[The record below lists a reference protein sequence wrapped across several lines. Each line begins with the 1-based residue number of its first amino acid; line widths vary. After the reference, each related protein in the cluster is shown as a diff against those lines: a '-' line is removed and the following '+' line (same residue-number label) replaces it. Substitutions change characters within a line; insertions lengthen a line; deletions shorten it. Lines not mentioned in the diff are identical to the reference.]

1 MKNILKLIS
10 FLLVAI
16 MMLTTVLTSCEILFP
31 SETPTTTN
39 PTPQAC
45 VHADGNGDGL
55 CDSCGQI
62 LHIQETE
69 DSFSYYA
76 NTKLPEDKK
85 IYVLNMTSEGYEFSE
100 DQLFTAQAVQGLF
113 ARKSAMFYV
122 DSHYM
127 TNGVN
132 IDMHYLDNA
141 VEKYGITY
149 ESISL
154 EEAVAMYIASWEAN
168 VADGT
173 WGSQIPLESYNNIA
187 GVTAYTETSGEG
199 FSTPGYIVYKKGDVS
214 VNIAAT
220 LAGITGFLPVCEE
233 DVEFYKNLGL
243 VEKFNVNSAALSY
256 KWLFNN
262 VMSELSSSGLV
273 HQNYQTTG
281 ITNKFIKDYGICNK
295 YFHVY
300 YDEVSII
307 GNSFK
312 RTLHNFLDDNCPIFG
327 YTYSEDSDV
336 AYFSQFGQFIVP
348 TDYTCNL
355 TFLAA
360 DAFAGQ
366 KFEQPNDDSELPAE
380 EGKHYVAFV
389 VSDGDNATYW
399 QNTAAFAT
407 NYMNASGR
415 ENDTFPV
422 TWSITPSLA
431 DLMPLVLEN
440 VYNNQSNA
448 YDYFCA
454 PVSGQGYINA
464 GNFEAQNDGKYFADF
479 VSKLDV
485 YMGKSDLSVVTVI
498 GGNQQGDLVNVLHG
512 YASAENVTGGIVYD
526 GGKYFTANPG
536 GVIWID
542 GKPFVQPRDSLWE
555 TTPAYIAA
563 RINTYSTDITTIDAY
578 SIINVH
584 PWSHSYEDIRKIVG
598 MLNEN
603 VEVVS
608 VDRLINMMADNV
620 VDQSNTTYMK
630 VPEKNGVSISESYL
644 QQNPSLIPVDSLYN
658 DFLLWAEDWTG
669 NGVTY
674 NSTDKACS
682 NVGAMY
688 KGNISIAP
696 GTTATKTAFTLPD
709 IDKYWFSFNARGDS
723 LDPDKTGTFDVIL
736 TIDGVSKTVMSNV
749 TLCGVSGTETLKVTG
764 DGWQCFA
771 FPLSQYFPDYRGK
784 TCEVQIVVHE
794 GGTGIR
800 LDQVTFKQRALDPAI
815 DQSQVDIYN
824 NTFDVNTEDWM
835 LGEQYKT
842 SQYYWW
848 STIDRENL
856 APTGSIQIDCS
867 DGGGDEKRNG
877 NTNIWMA
884 KNYVLP
890 NSNDITIK
898 FNMLSDN
905 DTGAD
910 IKVSL
915 YVDGK
920 YYVLYD
926 WQAARPSF
934 NNTEVV
940 ISLNELDPSVDFSGK
955 EVTVIFEARDGGRH
969 NGVGEACKLFD
980 FTTIAK

>member
-1 MKNILKLIS
+1 MKRTVRLIA
-10 FLLVAI
+10 LMLVAV
-16 MMLTTVLTSCEILFP
+16 MLLSTMLTSCEWLDGILGK
-31 SETPTTTN
+31 TTTTTQKPECN
-39 PTPQAC
+39 HAD
-45 VHADGNGDGL
+45 ADGNGL
-55 CDSCGQI
+55 CDKCGQI
-62 LHIQETE
+62 LEIQNT
-69 DSFSYYA
+69 DSSFSYYA

-85 IYVLNMTSEGYEFSE
+85 IYVLNMTSEGYNFTE
-100 DQLFTAQAVQGLF
+100 DELFTAQAIQGLF
-113 ARKSAMFYV
+113 ARKSALFYL

-132 IDMHYLDNA
+132 IDMHYLDLA
-141 VEKYGITY
+141 VENYGITY
-149 ESISL
+149 ESITL
-154 EEAVAMYIASWEAN
+154 DEAVAMYIANWEAN

-173 WGSQIPLESYNNIA
+173 WGSQIDLASYNSIP

-199 FSTPGYIVYKKGDVS
+199 YSTPGYIVYKKGDVS

-220 LAGITGFLPVCEE
+220 LAGITGFLPVCED
-233 DVEFYKNLGL
+233 DVAKYQALGL
-243 VEKFNVNSAALSY
+243 VEKFNVNSAALTY

-262 VMSELSSSGLV
+262 VMSELSSAGLV
-273 HQNYQTTG
+273 HQNYQSVG
-281 ITNKFIKDYGICNK
+281 VTNKYIKDYGICNK
-295 YFHVY
+295 YFYVY
-300 YDEVSII
+300 YDEVSIV

-312 RTLHNFLDDNCPIFG
+312 KTLHSFLDDNCPIFG

-336 AYFSQFGQFIVP
+336 AFFSQYGQFIVP

-360 DAFAGQ
+360 DAFAGK

-380 EGKHYVAFV
+380 QGKHYVAFV

-407 NYMNASGR
+407 NYMNAAGR

-440 VYNNQSNA
+440 VYSNQSNG

-464 GNFEAQNDGKYFADF
+464 GNFEAENDGEYFADF

-498 GGNQQGDLVNVLHG
+498 GGNQKGDLVNVLHG

-526 GGKYFTANPG
+526 GSKYFGANPG

-608 VDRLINMMADNV
+608 VDRIINMMADNV
-620 VDQSNTTYMK
+620 ADQSNTTSMK
-630 VPEKNGVSISESYL
+630 VPEKNGISISQSYL
-644 QQNPSLIPVDSLYN
+644 QDNPSLIPVDSLYN
-658 DFLLWAEDWTG
+658 DFLLWEEDWSGTG
-669 NGVTY
+669 VKY
-674 NSTDKACS
+674 NNSDIACS

-688 KGNISIAP
+688 KGNISIAA

-709 IDKYWFSFNARGDS
+709 IDNYWLSFNARGDS
-723 LDPDKTGTFDVIL
+723 LDPALTGTFDVIL
-736 TIDGVSKTVMSNV
+736 TVGGETKTVMSNI
-749 TLCGVSGTETLKVTG
+749 TLRGVSGTETMTVTG
-764 DGWQCFA
+764 DGYQCFA
-771 FPLSQYFPDYRGK
+771 IPLSQYFPNYRGQS
-784 TCEVQIVVHE
+784 CEMKIVVHA

-800 LDQVTFKQRALDPAI
+800 IDQVTFKDRFVDPAI
-815 DQSQVDIYN
+815 DLGAVDVYN

-848 STIDRENL
+848 NTIDRENL
-856 APTGSIQIDCS
+856 APTGTLQIDCS

-884 KNYVLP
+884 KHYVLP
-890 NSNDITIK
+890 ESNDITIK
-898 FNMLSDN
+898 FKVGSDEE
-905 DTGAD
+905 TGAK
-910 IKVSL
+910 IKISL

-920 YYVLYD
+920 YFVLYD
-926 WQAARPSF
+926 WQAARPSY
-934 NNTEVV
+934 NNMDVS
-940 ISLNELDPSVDFSGK
+940 INLSELDSSIDFSGK
-955 EVTVIFEARDGGRH
+955 EVTVIFEARDGGQH
-969 NGVGEACKLFD
+969 NGVGEACKLYD
-980 FTTIAK
+980 FQTIGK